1 MSKVGNRI
9 FTPRK
14 KILNFK
20 SQEATI
26 VIVCQEWGFGS
37 AGSDLSRLD
46 FNIYTV
52 GPFISGG
59 KTLHRNYTTGDSTGD
74 RL

>member
-1 MSKVGNRI
+1 MSKVGDRI
-9 FTPRK
+9 FTVRNQ
-14 KILNFK
+14 ILVFK
-20 SQEATI
+20 SQEATK

-37 AGSDLSRLD
+37 DGSDLSRLD

-52 GPFISGG
+52 GLFMSGG